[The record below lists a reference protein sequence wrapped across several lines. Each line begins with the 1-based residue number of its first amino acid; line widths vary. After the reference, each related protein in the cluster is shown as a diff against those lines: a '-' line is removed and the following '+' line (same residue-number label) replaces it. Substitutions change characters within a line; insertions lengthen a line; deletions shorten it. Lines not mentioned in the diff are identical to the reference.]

1 MHRSIATLGMVLC
14 LIVMCGCHSIPFF
27 SKVHYLE
34 ADSRH
39 PLMEVLCV
47 WEPAEGR
54 GIDNAPTRGFGG
66 QILCFASGYKEPV
79 KVHGDVRIYV
89 FDNKGVNGD
98 TSLPIHQFD
107 FTADVW
113 NTFLKPSTLGASY
126 QIFIPYTRKGLD
138 AANCTLRVRL
148 TPDGGLPIFS
158 RMATVA
164 LAGHGG
170 EKEKPVVIDSMR
182 SVSHAETAG
191 KGQGIT
197 TADFAEIVQAGRSSD
212 GGGLP
217 PSKTPGISMAPPRDE
232 ARQTEN
238 LMNSLRRASEEASRK
253 ARTEPPEKLPE
264 VSSLSLKPLAR
275 VTASRDEEG
284 DIVQAGH
291 STSERA
297 DSPGSTAISPAKRH
311 HPLEDLDTE

>member
-1 MHRSIATLGMVLC
+1 MHRSIATLGLVLC
-14 LIVMCGCHSIPFF
+14 LIVLCGCQSVPFF
-27 SKVHYLE
+27 SKLHYLE

-89 FDNKGVNGD
+89 FDDKGVNGD
-98 TSLPIHQFD
+98 PSLPIHQFD
-107 FTADVW
+107 FSADVW
-113 NTFLKPSTLGASY
+113 NTFLRPSSLGPSY
-126 QIFIPYTRKGLD
+126 QIFIPYTRKGMD
-138 AANCTLRVRL
+138 ATSCTLRVRL
-148 TPDGGLPIFS
+148 TPEDGLPVYS

-164 LAGHGG
+164 LAGQGI
-170 EKEKPVVIDSMR
+170 EKNKPTSETVQT
-182 SVSHAETAG
+182 VSHEETSH

-197 TADFAEIVQAGRSSD
+197 TADFTEIALAGKTPD
-212 GGGLP
+212 GGLQ

-238 LMNSLRRASEEASRK
+238 LLNSLRRASEEASRK

-264 VSSLSLKPLAR
+264 VSSLALKSLAR
-275 VTASRDEEG
+275 ETASMKEVEEI
-284 DIVQAGH
+284 DPARQMDSEQA
-291 STSERA
+291 
-297 DSPGSTAISPAKRH
+297 DLQGSTGKSSAIRR
-311 HPLEDLDTE
+311 HPLDDFDSE